1 MNLADIVDALVA
13 AGGTA
18 EQVAAVV
25 RAAHAKDDERAEA
38 RRTKEREKK
47 ARQRAAAKAVPHV
60 SPVVPGDSE
69 GHEGTVGDTVSLKK
83 SPPAPPKE
91 ITLPFEEKET
101 GRAREVSTIV
111 PAISTVIEFQAAGTT
126 QPAIAVPTIEAE
138 FDEFWR
144 RYPHRTAKPEAFRAF
159 VRARSGERVRG
170 KPQRRPVTLA
180 AILAGVDA
188 YTRDK
193 PPDHN
198 WLNPSTFLNQE
209 RYFDEP
215 AAVTGKRRMT
225 TTDDLADMLAQ
236 ARLDIEA
243 EERAERDPRREIAYV
258 HR

>member
-1 MNLADIVDALVA
+1 MKLADIIEALIA
-13 AGGTA
+13 TGGTPD
-18 EQVAAVV
+18 QILAVV
-25 RAAHAKDDERAEA
+25 RAAEAEQDAAEARAAAEKQAKDDRRRAVDAERQRRHRLSRAVTDGHDVSRVTDRNERDTPLPSPLPSSSPPNPPSNYPSPQPTPLVEA
-38 RRTKEREKK
+38 R
-47 ARQRAAAKAVPHV
+47 AR
-60 SPVVPGDSE
+60 
-69 GHEGTVGDTVSLKK
+69 
-83 SPPAPPKE
+83 
-91 ITLPFEEKET
+91 
-101 GRAREVSTIV
+101 VSTVI
-111 PAISTVIEFQAAGTT
+111 PAIS
-126 QPAIAVPTIEAE
+126 TIEAE

-144 RYPHRTAKPEAFRAF
+144 VYPHKVGKPEAFKAF
-159 VRARSGERVRG
+159 TAARVGAKVRG
-170 KPQRRPVTLA
+170 KPTRQAVPLA
-180 AILAGVDA
+180 DLLTGVA
-188 YTRDK
+188 NYTRDK